1 MSGKVEV
8 FLTANRVFLF
18 LVPFANSKSDF
29 SGVSMVTGTRRCLA
43 TLAALSPS
51 ALSAVMA
58 FTPIVFPRPAALVQM
73 QQRPVFSAKMSSVPR
88 ATQPLLGPVAIA
100 FSRGHCMPFREAIS
114 RAKQV
119 LVRAAL
125 SFLLVFG
132 GMSLVRPAT
141 CHAENSRDCSELD
154 AYGQEWQ
161 CSASRAAVPAPL
173 VSVHGHRL
181 AFAWPGQDSVHAGVS
196 PGHDEWRGMIGEL
209 RLGNK
214 IEKLVTGW
222 SNDFREWLKFQSYEL
237 LANNPAVK
245 LLVFT
250 LGSALL
256 VAMGAWMLLAAE
268 GSPKADWWYKM
279 DKALF
284 KSYAL
289 LMNVAGAD
297 ATSEETGRTALVV
310 NVIFL
315 MGCLSFAILLGVVTS
330 TIESALDEALS
341 GTHKVVARDHIVM
354 INWGDKSGPML
365 KQMESSVQVQICP
378 LMIIPF

>member
-1 MSGKVEV
+1 
-8 FLTANRVFLF
+8 
-18 LVPFANSKSDF
+18 
-29 SGVSMVTGTRRCLA
+29 
-43 TLAALSPS
+43 
-51 ALSAVMA
+51 
-58 FTPIVFPRPAALVQM
+58 
-73 QQRPVFSAKMSSVPR
+73 
-88 ATQPLLGPVAIA
+88 
-100 FSRGHCMPFREAIS
+100 MPFREAIS

-173 VSVHGHRL
+173 VSVHG
-181 AFAWPGQDSVHAGVS
+181 
-196 PGHDEWRGMIGEL
+196 GEL

-214 IEKLVTGW
+214 IENLVTGW

-341 GTHKVVARDHIVM
+341 GTHKVVARD
-354 INWGDKSGPML
+354 P
-365 KQMESSVQVQICP
+365 
-378 LMIIPF
+378 

>member
-1 MSGKVEV
+1 MRRAG
-8 FLTANRVFLF
+8 
-18 LVPFANSKSDF
+18 
-29 SGVSMVTGTRRCLA
+29 RCLA

-58 FTPIVFPRPAALVQM
+58 FTPIVFPRPAALVQSVDG
-73 QQRPVFSAKMSSVPR
+73 QHPNPRHPLQCPVFSAKMSSVPR
-88 ATQPLLGPVAIA
+88 ARKPLLGPVAIA
-100 FSRGHCMPFREAIS
+100 FSRGHFMPLREALG
-114 RAKQV
+114 RANEV

-154 AYGQEWQ
+154 AYGQEWHG
-161 CSASRAAVPAPL
+161 SASRAAVPAPW
-173 VSVHGHRL
+173 VSVRGHRL
-181 AFAWPGQDSVHAGVS
+181 AFAWPGQDSVQTGVS
-196 PGHDEWRGMIGEL
+196 PGHDEWRGIIGEL

-214 IEKLVTGW
+214 IENIVTGW
-222 SNDFREWLKFQSYEL
+222 SKDFREWLKFQSYEL

-250 LGSALL
+250 LGSVLL
-256 VAMGAWMLLAAE
+256 VAVGAWMLLAAE

-330 TIESALDEALS
+330 TIESALDDALS

-354 INWGDKSGPML
+354 INWGDKSGPL
-365 KQMESSVQVQICP
+365 RG
-378 LMIIPF
+378 